1 MGAKTMISV
10 ILCGGAGSRLWPVS
24 REQHP
29 KPFILLPDGHSLIGK
44 SYAHAAELPCTS
56 EILTLTNKSLHFKIE
71 EEFKKNQIQLKHSY
85 ILEPFGRNTGPAITA
100 AALHVKQQHGE
111 ATPILILAADHLISD
126 QNSFQQAINQ
136 AQCLIEEGLLVTF
149 GIKPSGPETG
159 FGYIEAVGSKVLRFI
174 EKPDEKT
181 ASGFLASGNFFWNA
195 GIFCFKAGALLSEL
209 ARHAPNM
216 LRMVEDCLAASY
228 IHNDGGETLMKLDSK
243 TFAQVPDI
251 SIDYALM
258 EKSDQVAVVPCD
270 IGWNDIGS
278 WTVLCNLEKSDPDGN
293 HILGTHRNVLLED
306 VSNSDIYSDGRLVA
320 ALGVDNLLIVDTPD
334 ALLVADKRQVQNVKS
349 IYNKLKVKA
358 DDTYKHHR
366 TVYRPWGSYTLLESG
381 PRFKIKRLEIKPG
394 ASISL
399 QLHHHRSEHWI
410 VVSGM
415 AEVTCDDD
423 VFFVATNESTYIKA
437 GHKHRVANKGL
448 ITLVMI
454 EVQSGDYL
462 GEDDIVRF
470 DDIYGRAAAGE
481 EPTH

>member
-1 MGAKTMISV
+1 MISV

-29 KPFILLPDGHSLIGK
+29 KPFILLPDGQSLIGK
-44 SYAHAAELPCTS
+44 SFVHAAELSCTS

-71 EEFKKNQIQLKHSY
+71 EEFKKTQIQLAHSY

-100 AALHVKQQHGE
+100 AALHIKQHYGE

-126 QNSFQQAINQ
+126 QNAFQLAVNQ
-136 AQCLIEEGLLVTF
+136 AQDLIEEGLLVTF

-159 FGYIEAVGSKVLRFI
+159 FGYIEADGSKVLRFI
-174 EKPDEKT
+174 EKPDEKA

-195 GIFCFKAGALLSEL
+195 GIFCFKAGSFLSEL
-209 ARHAPNM
+209 AHHAPNM
-216 LRMVEDCLAASY
+216 LRAVEDCLAASRMR
-228 IHNDGGETLMKLDSK
+228 NDDGETVMKLDSK
-243 TFAQVPDI
+243 TFAHVPDI
-251 SIDYALM
+251 SIDYSLM
-258 EKSDQVAVVPCD
+258 EKSDRVAVVPCD

-278 WTVLCNLEKSDPDGN
+278 WTVLCSLEKADPAGN
-293 HILGTHRNVLLED
+293 HVLGAHRKVLLEE
-306 VSNSDIYSDGRLVA
+306 VSDSDIYSDGRLIA

-334 ALLVADKRQVQNVKS
+334 ALLVADKCQVQNVKS
-349 IYNKLKVKA
+349 IYNKLKAKD

-366 TVYRPWGSYTLLESG
+366 TVHRPWGSYTLLESG

-423 VFFVATNESTYIKA
+423 VFFVDTNESTYIKA

-470 DDIYGRAAAGE
+470 DDIYGRVAACD
-481 EPTH
+481 PTH